1 MLSSTGIT
9 SDAPISYIA
18 RHNLM
23 QVAQILQVLAIS
35 SSDIVDPR
43 QNDLYNKFDK
53 VVFAKSGC
61 ITIQFL
67 FCFVYLSFDPELNQC

>member
-53 VVFAKSGC
+53 VVFAKSGR
-61 ITIQFL
+61 ISYNSIIVL
-67 FCFVYLSFDPELNQC
+67 FCLPEL